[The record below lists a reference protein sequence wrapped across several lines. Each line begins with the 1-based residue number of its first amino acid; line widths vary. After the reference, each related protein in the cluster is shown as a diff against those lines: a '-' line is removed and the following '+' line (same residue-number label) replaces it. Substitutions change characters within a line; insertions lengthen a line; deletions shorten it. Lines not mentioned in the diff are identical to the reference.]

1 MVTVLVT
8 GGLGFIGLHTVYF
21 LLVKGYRVLIL
32 DSLCLSNKEDIKKL
46 QTLAKNENL
55 KLITTEKDF
64 FRLKQLGFKKIDYI
78 IVDLIISEYKKFEKE
93 ILKYL

>member
-1 MVTVLVT
+1 MQTT
-8 GGLGFIGLHTVYF
+8 
-21 LLVKGYRVLIL
+21 
-32 DSLCLSNKEDIKKL
+32 IKKL

-93 ILKYL
+93 ILKQNIRSSMSKMMKIENKKSKNRTNNHQT